1 MKPILILI
9 VACLLS
15 VSDLIAQDSK
25 VEQKKYSNYGLQFNY
40 SSDWEIADKTT
51 PEEVN
56 LHLTKPGTSLS
67 VIILSP
73 QREFSLGREF
83 LDFQRA
89 TDEKFVEL
97 ISQNIGGS
105 RSQIQEDWQCLEYQ
119 GKRLTGKM
127 LTGQS
132 GNEPATGEIYP
143 FVIGTRFVTLVYYR
157 REKDS
162 AAGNLFWKDFL
173 NSFTLTVDRAG
184 SLFWTPRDTIE
195 GGIVNKK
202 ALKLA
207 KPAYLKEFNGARGR
221 VEVEI
226 EVDERGK
233 VVRAK
238 AYSGNPIFY
247 AESERAAK
255 RSKFAPMMLCDIPK
269 NYTGRIVY
277 YFSPR

>member
-1 MKPILILI
+1 MKLIFFLAA
-9 VACLLS
+9 VCLFS
-15 VSDLIAQDSK
+15 VSNLIAQDSN
-25 VEQKKYSNYGLQFNY
+25 VEQKTYGKYDLRFNY
-40 SSDWEIADKTT
+40 PSDWVIADKTT

-56 LHLTKPGTSLS
+56 LQITKPGTSLS
-67 VIILSP
+67 VIISSP
-73 QREFSLGREF
+73 QREFKLGSEF

-89 TDEKFVEL
+89 VDAKYVEL
-97 ISQNIGGS
+97 ISQTIGGS

-127 LTGQS
+127 ISGQG

-157 REKDS
+157 TEKDS

-173 NSFTLTVDRAG
+173 ASFTFTQDRAG
-184 SLFWTPRDTIE
+184 SLFWTPRDTLE

-207 KPAYLKEFNGARGR
+207 KPAYLKEFAGARGR
-221 VEVEI
+221 VEVGIEI
-226 EVDERGK
+226 DERGK

-238 AYSGNPIFY
+238 AYSGNPVFY
-247 AESERAAK
+247 AEAERAAK
-255 RSKFAPMMLCDIPK
+255 RSKFAPLMLCDIPK
-269 NYTGRIVY
+269 SYTGRIVY
-277 YFSPR
+277 IFSPR